1 VPHVERHADVT
12 WNGNLARGEGFITAP
27 SGAFAEL
34 PYSAASRIASR
45 AETTSP
51 EELLASAHAGCFAMS
66 LAGELREQDVR
77 IAVSANVVLDEVEGQ
92 GHRIVESQ
100 LTVRVQA
107 PGLEQEAFD
116 EAVRAAD
123 EGCPFSRL
131 IAAGAKV
138 TIDARLEE

>member
-1 VPHVERHADVT
+1 LPHVERHAEVT

-27 SGAFAEL
+27 SGVFADL
-34 PYSAASRIASR
+34 PYSAASRVASR

-51 EELLASAHAGCFAMS
+51 EELLAAAHAGCFAMS
-66 LAGELREQDVR
+66 LAGELREQDAR
-77 IAVSANVVLDEVEGQ
+77 IAVTANVVLDEVQGQ

-100 LTVRVQA
+100 LTVRARA
-107 PGLEQEAFD
+107 PGLAQEAFD

-123 EGCPFSRL
+123 DGCPFSRL

-138 TIDARLEE
+138 TIDARLEA

>member
-12 WNGNLARGEGFITAP
+12 WNGNLARGEGYISAP
-27 SGAFAEL
+27 SGAFSQL
-34 PYSAASRIASR
+34 SYSAASRVAQR

-51 EELLASAHAGCFAMS
+51 EELLAAAHAGCFAMS
-66 LAGELREQDVR
+66 LAGELREQDAR
-77 IAVSANVVLDEVEGQ
+77 IAVTANVVLDEVEGQ

-100 LTVRVQA
+100 LTVRAKA
-107 PGLEQEAFD
+107 PGLVQEAFD

-138 TIDARLEE
+138 TIDARLEA